1 MRPSGCFRFY
11 PPIWFVDLAILWAHP
26 LRYKACAGPG
36 GKRLIMGHQFQLSS
50 NSLHSVTATPSGDSQ
65 KMRFVIVDVA
75 ASLMAGSALASI
87 AVDSMDDKIRAY
99 CAMGACAGSLAYFLK
114 NKIYQQPDYA
124 AVLFW
129 NFLAGIC
136 LTPFLCQ
143 IILPLIGIAINFN
156 SCVALSMLIAWS
168 MPWILDFLC
177 PELGKKIQTFVR
189 KLSIKDL
196 LMKAYDLSEKDKRK

>member
-1 MRPSGCFRFY
+1 
-11 PPIWFVDLAILWAHP
+11 
-26 LRYKACAGPG
+26 
-36 GKRLIMGHQFQLSS
+36 
-50 NSLHSVTATPSGDSQ
+50 
-65 KMRFVIVDVA
+65 MRFLIVDVA
-75 ASLMAGSALASI
+75 ASLMAGSALAAI

-99 CAMGACAGSLAYFLK
+99 CALGACAGSLAYFLK

-129 NFLAGIC
+129 NFLAGIG

-143 IILPLIGIAINFN
+143 LILPIIGIVVNFN

-168 MPWILDFLC
+168 LPWILDYLC

-189 KLSIKDL
+189 KMSIKDL
-196 LMKAYDLSEKDKRK
+196 LMKMYGLNDKDKGK